1 METYKSFLTDS
12 EFVER
17 KDHLQNTWDL
27 NQNRYKACG
36 KLDKS
41 NAEIA
46 RRIKQ
51 SKEFGSLC
59 LSEQDLEGEEWKP
72 YKAEKF
78 AGLEVSS
85 YGRVRY
91 NKKIVPQK
99 DIKESSVG
107 YLVLDNAEL
116 AKKLGGILVY
126 KMVVKVF
133 LEEPPSEGYEIHHI
147 TNNGYD
153 NSVGNLIY
161 LTKKQHDIVEHR
173 KKIQP
178 TKSLKTD
185 FGR

>member
-12 EFVER
+12 EFAEWKIR
-17 KDHLQNTWDL
+17 LQNILDL
-27 NQNRYKACG
+27 HQNRYKACG

-46 RRIKQ
+46 RRIEQ

-59 LSEQDLEGEEWKP
+59 LSEKDLAGEEWKP
-72 YKAEKF
+72 YKTEKF

-85 YGRVRY
+85 YGRVRH

-99 DIKESSVG
+99 DSEAQGKAVG

-116 AKKLGGILVY
+116 PKGCVY
-126 KMVVKVF
+126 KMVAEVF
-133 LEEPPSEGYEIHHI
+133 LEEPPSDGYAVHHI

-173 KKIQP
+173 KKN
-178 TKSLKTD
+178 TTN
-185 FGR
+185 

>member
-12 EFVER
+12 EFAEWKSR
-17 KDHLQNTWDL
+17 LQNILDL
-27 NQNRYKACG
+27 HQNRHKACG

-46 RRIKQ
+46 RRIAQ

-59 LSEQDLEGEEWKP
+59 LSEKDLAGEEWKP
-72 YKAEKF
+72 YKTEKF

-99 DIKESSVG
+99 DSEEQGKAVG

-116 AKKLGGILVY
+116 PKGYVY
-126 KMVVKVF
+126 KMVAKAF
-133 LEEPPSEGYEIHHI
+133 LKKPDSGEYAVHHI

-161 LTKKQHDIVEHR
+161 LTKEQHDQLNH
-173 KKIQP
+173 
-178 TKSLKTD
+178 
-185 FGR
+185 